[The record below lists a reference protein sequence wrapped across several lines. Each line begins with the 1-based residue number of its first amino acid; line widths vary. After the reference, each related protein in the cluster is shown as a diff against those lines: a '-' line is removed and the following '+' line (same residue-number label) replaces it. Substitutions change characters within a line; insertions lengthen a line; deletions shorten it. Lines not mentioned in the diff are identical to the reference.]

1 MCVSI
6 IAPLSVR
13 VLCNYILSPFDY
25 NSLSLSPYT
34 FCVPPFSPHT
44 LTRIPIINWQPVYRT
59 SSNSSN
65 SASASINGT
74 FPSSAV
80 ASGLLSSSPPSD
92 HQQYASLSAAPAAAR
107 AGSGCGAASSSSSTS
122 RCRSTPRSPPVD
134 SFAAA
139 ATAGATTTTDEY
151 PNSVQEL
158 VMNGFDLSKVLRA
171 YDLVGDNFDDLLSFL
186 LSASLNEGGGK
197 KAG

>member
-1 MCVSI
+1 ME
-6 IAPLSVR
+6 
-13 VLCNYILSPFDY
+13 
-25 NSLSLSPYT
+25 
-34 FCVPPFSPHT
+34 
-44 LTRIPIINWQPVYRT
+44 
-59 SSNSSN
+59 
-65 SASASINGT
+65 
-74 FPSSAV
+74 
-80 ASGLLSSSPPSD
+80 SGLLSSSPPSD
-92 HQQYASLSAAPAAAR
+92 HQQYASLSAAAAH
-107 AGSGCGAASSSSSTS
+107 AGSGCGVASSSSSSTS

-139 ATAGATTTTDEY
+139 TTAGATTTTDEY

-158 VMNGFDLSKVLRA
+158 VMNGFELSKVLRA